1 MTAEPSIR
9 EAADGEAL
17 RAGLVLFAL
26 VHLALAAFMAIGPH
40 AFYRAIGPFGAL
52 NAHYIRDVA
61 TFEAALGVGF
71 AVAVRR
77 PAWRVPVIAVTAVQF
92 ALHTVNHLLDAG
104 KAHPEW
110 TGWLDFVSL
119 LAATLVLVWMA
130 RAAARA
136 PSSDPSLPLAPS
148 PLPERSTP

>member
-1 MTAEPSIR
+1 MARQQST
-9 EAADGEAL
+9 AADARSEAL
-17 RAGLVLFAL
+17 RAGLAFFAVL
-26 VHLALAAFMAIGPH
+26 HLGLAAFMTIGPH
-40 AFYRAIGPFGAL
+40 AFYKAVGPFGTL

-77 PAWRVPVIAVTAVQF
+77 PAWRVPVLAITAVQF
-92 ALHTVNHLLDAG
+92 GLHAVNHLFDAG
-104 KAHPEW
+104 SAHPER

-119 LAATLVLVWMA
+119 LAGTFALAWMA
-130 RAAARA
+130 RAAARL
-136 PSSDPSLPLAPS
+136 PSPDPSPSLAPS